1 MPFTTELTRRLGL
14 RVPVIA
20 APLGR
25 GSTPDF
31 LAALA
36 GAGSMGFVALM
47 HMPEP
52 EVRQS
57 LSAYL
62 AATGG
67 GERFGVNLTLIVDQ
81 SRRLDAALDA
91 GCRVVSLWQGDPAP
105 YVRRAKDAGAT
116 VFWTVTGPVEAARAA
131 DFGVDFIVCQ
141 GREAGGHLVGE
152 APLMAL
158 LPAVV
163 DASRGVPV
171 VAAGG
176 VADGRGLAAVLAL
189 GACGAWLGTR
199 FVASAESGNHPGHKR
214 RITEAGFADLAE
226 TTLFDGGWPDIRTGS
241 SATPRWMP
249 GKPPA
254 VLRLARGQVR
264 ANGSAPFRTGARCC
278 ATTWQRRGRAWKGT
292 GQQERSMRVLLPPS
306 SATWNQSP
314 RSWSALKRRPKQRCN
329 GLHPSGLTC
338 LSAGLAT
345 HKTTDFP
352 SRIPPMAG
360 PMVVDVGG
368 HGER

>member
-25 GSTPDF
+25 GSTPNF

-36 GAGSMGFVALM
+36 DAGSMGFVALM

-62 AATGG
+62 AATGS

-91 GCRVVSLWQGDPAP
+91 GCRVVSLWQGNPAP

-116 VFWTVTGPVEAARAA
+116 VFWTVTGPLEATRAA
-131 DFGVDFIVCQ
+131 DLGVDFIVCQ

-163 DASRGVPV
+163 DASRDIPV

-214 RITEAGFADLAE
+214 RIAKAIFADLVE
-226 TTLFDGGWPDIRTGS
+226 TTLFDGGWPDSPHRVLRNTTLDAWQAAGCPSPGARPGEGERIGVFPDGREMLRYDVATPWEGMEGDWAAGALYAGAS
-241 SATPRWMP
+241 SALVSDVEP
-249 GKPPA
+249 
-254 VLRLARGQVR
+254 V
-264 ANGSAPFRTGARCC
+264 
-278 ATTWQRRGRAWKGT
+278 ATI
-292 GQQERSMRVLLPPS
+292 
-306 SATWNQSP
+306 
-314 RSWSALKRRPKQRCN
+314 LKRFEAEAETALQRA
-329 GLHPSGLTC
+329 S
-338 LSAGLAT
+338 S
-345 HKTTDFP
+345 
-352 SRIPPMAG
+352 
-360 PMVVDVGG
+360 
-368 HGER
+368 

>member
-1 MPFTTELTRRLGL
+1 MPFNTELTRRLGL
-14 RVPVIA
+14 RIPVIA

-25 GSTPDF
+25 GSTPN
-31 LAALA
+31 LLGALA

-52 EVRQS
+52 EVQQS
-57 LSAYL
+57 LYAYL
-62 AATGG
+62 AAAGG

-91 GCRVVSLWQGDPAP
+91 GCRIVSLWQGNPAP
-105 YVRRAKDAGAT
+105 YVRRAKDAGAV
-116 VFWTVTGPVEAARAA
+116 VFWTVAGPVEATRAA
-131 DFGVDFIVCQ
+131 DLGVDFIVCQ

-199 FVASAESGNHPGHKR
+199 FVTSAESGNHPGHKR
-214 RITEAGFADLAE
+214 RITEANFADLAE
-226 TTLFDGGWPDIRTGS
+226 TTLFDGGWPDPDSPHRVLRNITLNTWQAAGCPSPGARPGEGERIGAFPDGREMLRYDVATPWEGMEGDWAAGALYAGAS
-241 SATPRWMP
+241 SALIADVEPVATI
-249 GKPPA
+249 
-254 VLRLARGQVR
+254 LACLEAEAEAALHQV
-264 ANGSAPFRTGARCC
+264 SAS
-278 ATTWQRRGRAWKGT
+278 K
-292 GQQERSMRVLLPPS
+292 
-306 SATWNQSP
+306 
-314 RSWSALKRRPKQRCN
+314 
-329 GLHPSGLTC
+329 
-338 LSAGLAT
+338 
-345 HKTTDFP
+345 
-352 SRIPPMAG
+352 
-360 PMVVDVGG
+360 VG
-368 HGER
+368 